1 MDGKEFTE
9 YLKEDEIDYIKLL
22 ISRKLK
28 DPKMNQ
34 MSPEIIKICDV
45 QIPRAYNTVEYLLKE
60 LLTEDFYSLEFDQIF
75 IERNFEGSSYKK
87 LHYLLDKV
95 RSLSALR
102 DYAISFLSKISDRE
116 QVLKEM
122 KETVMN
128 LHSDEQIE

>member
-1 MDGKEFTE
+1 M
-9 YLKEDEIDYIKLL
+9 
-22 ISRKLK
+22 
-28 DPKMNQ
+28 
-34 MSPEIIKICDV
+34 
-45 QIPRAYNTVEYLLKE
+45 KE